1 MTLQIKILWFVAAVI
16 TLVAGL
22 MNAMLSKDYPVSGTI
37 GIEAKKVSYY
47 FEKTYSGKDG
57 YKFLIRSD
65 YEGLKGYFRYY
76 DPAKK
81 DSVIV
86 PLKPEG
92 EFLSGVMPR
101 QKAETVV
108 AYKVFLQAGERLYQ
122 VPPGIT
128 METKFYNN
136 FPVYVAILYYIVI
149 LGGILF
155 AVRSALEAFNPRPH
169 FRRFAILTGIFFV
182 LFGFFME
189 PLKNY
194 YLLGGGPGKVL
205 SPLQMFDFVSAALPF
220 IWFVA
225 LPLLGSVKRRDVVV
239 IAAGV
244 LTVVIYV
251 IFG

>member
-1 MTLQIKILWFVAAVI
+1 MTLQIKILWIAAAVI

-47 FEKTYSGKDG
+47 FEKSYSGKDD

-65 YEGLKGYFRYY
+65 YPGLKGFFSYY
-76 DPAKK
+76 DPVKK
-81 DSVIV
+81 DSVKIT
-86 PLKPEG
+86 LRNEG
-92 EFLSGVMPR
+92 DFISGTFPK
-101 QKAETVV
+101 QKAETVLR
-108 AYKVFLQAGERLYQ
+108 YKVFLQAGERTYQ

-128 METKFYNN
+128 METKFYDN
-136 FPVYVAILYYIVI
+136 FPVYVAVLYYIVI

-155 AVRSALEAFNPRPH
+155 AVRSALEAFNPAPH
-169 FRRFAILTGIFFV
+169 YRRFTILTGIFFV

-205 SPLQMFDFVSAALPF
+205 SPLQMFDFVSAALPL
-220 IWFVA
+220 IWFAA
-225 LPLLGSVKRRDVVV
+225 LPILSFVKRRDVVV
-239 IAAGV
+239 IASGV